1 MHDIQIL
8 QQHPKKVLESLN
20 RGEIERMEL
29 AVEQITDEFM
39 VYGLRGGLIDALS
52 KSFPDSRKECEIT
65 VKEILSASM
74 AGQFQ
79 DMYAISQSPYAL
91 HSPTLLAELG
101 LNAKILCK
109 GEGISRRG
117 TGDETPF
124 SGDVIRKML
133 NVGPPTAGE
142 KNDIEPYSL
151 IAWYNQFVGKAYLNQ
166 ISYVPRFH
174 ILDCTELEVNFQ
186 NEKYEGSGIV
196 RRKKKRKDRL
206 KTVKGKSCDKACE
219 EYELKRGYKL
229 GSLRSLVDDGGVITS
244 IAFGAI
250 NVHDLTLCK
259 DMIMTTWHLK
269 PGDMLI
275 EDCGFLDGDTIS
287 RLKRERKVDVIL
299 PLRSDMKAYA
309 DSLTTAY
316 HPDNN
321 SPWEQH
327 PTRDKQ
333 QIKRIERVDWM
344 WDECEVEMDGCV
356 VRELKRGKDGSGG
369 QNDYEHWV
377 FTTTRLALTGANMIK
392 IYQLRPEIEEDH
404 RQWKHGLWD
413 IDKFTSTRLVQV
425 IYHVICVLLSYNLCE
440 IYSNTNSGQK
450 FADKTLRQLR
460 RQQAR
465 NHDVSMVVYAG
476 AYFTVFNAKYLIG
489 LVLGMP
495 KRVQKL
501 LEPHLMAGFT

>member
-20 RGEIERMEL
+20 RGAIERMEL

-52 KSFPDSRKECEIT
+52 KSFPDPRKECEIT
-65 VKEILSASM
+65 IKQILSASM

-79 DMYAISQSPYAL
+79 DMYALSQSPYAL

-101 LNAKILCK
+101 LNAKILCE

-133 NVGPPTAGE
+133 NE
-142 KNDIEPYSL
+142 IEAYDL
-151 IAWYNQFVGKAYLNQ
+151 VAWYNGIAGKSYLNQ
-166 ISYVPRFH
+166 INYVPSFH
-174 ILDCTELEVNFQ
+174 ILDCTELVVNFH
-186 NEKYEGSGIV
+186 NEKYEGSGVV
-196 RRKKKRKDRL
+196 RRKKKRKDSR
-206 KTVKGKSCDKACE
+206 GKSCDSKGKSCE

-229 GSLRSLVDDGGVITS
+229 GSLRSLVDDGGVITAM
-244 IAFGAI
+244 AFGPI

-259 DMIMTTWHLK
+259 DMIMATPHLK

-287 RLKRERKVDVIL
+287 RLKKERKVDVIL
-299 PLRSDMKAYA
+299 PLRSDMQAYSDA
-309 DSLTTAY
+309 LTTAY
-316 HPDNN
+316 HPD
-321 SPWEQH
+321 SSGSWEQH
-327 PTRDKQ
+327 PTREKQ
-333 QIKRIERVDWM
+333 QIKRVERVDWT
-344 WDECEVEMDGCV
+344 WDECKVHMDGCV
-356 VRELKRGKDGSGG
+356 VRELKKGKDGSGG
-369 QNDYEHWV
+369 QDDYEHWV
-377 FTTTRLALTGANMIK
+377 FATTRLALTGGNMIK
-392 IYQLRPEIEEDH
+392 IYELRPEIEEDH

-413 IDKFTSTRLVQV
+413 IDKFTSTRLVQI

-440 IYSNTNSGQK
+440 IYSNTGAGQK

-465 NHDVSMVVYAG
+465 NHDVAMVVYAG

-495 KRVQKL
+495 KKIQKL

>member
-1 MHDIQIL
+1 MLDIQII
-8 QQHPKKVLESLN
+8 QKHPNKVLESLN

-52 KSFPDSRKECEIT
+52 KSFPDPRKECEIT
-65 VKEILSASM
+65 FKQILSASM
-74 AGQFQ
+74 AGHFQ

-91 HSPTLLAELG
+91 HSPMLLAELG
-101 LNAKILCK
+101 LNAKVLCK

-133 NVGPPTAGE
+133 NE
-142 KNDIEPYSL
+142 IEPYALLS
-151 IAWYNQFVGKAYLNQ
+151 WYNQYVGKSYLSQ
-166 ISYVPRFH
+166 INYVPRFH
-174 ILDCTELEVNFQ
+174 ILDCTELEVNFG

-196 RRKKKRKDRL
+196 RRRK
-206 KTVKGKSCDKACE
+206 KGKDGKKE
-219 EYELKRGYKL
+219 DELKRGYKL
-229 GSLRSLVDDGGVITS
+229 GSLRSLVDDGGVITA

-259 DMIMTTWHLK
+259 DMIMTTMHLK
-269 PGDMLI
+269 AGDMLI

-287 RLKRERKVDVIL
+287 RLKKERKVDVIL

-309 DSLTTAY
+309 DSLVTAY
-316 HPDNN
+316 HPD
-321 SPWEQH
+321 SSGTWEQH
-327 PTRDKQ
+327 PTRENQ

-344 WDECEVEMDGCV
+344 WDECQVEMDGCV
-356 VRELKRGKDGSGG
+356 VRELKKGRNGSSG

-377 FTTTRLALTGANMIK
+377 FATTRLRLTGSDMIK
-392 IYQLRPEIEEDH
+392 IYELRPEIEEDH
-404 RQWKHGLWD
+404 RQWKHGMWD
-413 IDKFTSTRLVQV
+413 IDKFTSTSLVQI

-440 IYSNTNSGQK
+440 IYSNTVSGQK

>member
-8 QQHPKKVLESLN
+8 RQHPNKVLESLK

-52 KSFPDSRKECEIT
+52 KSFPDPRKECEIT
-65 VKEILSASM
+65 VKQILSASM

-79 DMYAISQSPYAL
+79 DMYAMSQSPYAL

-101 LNAKILCK
+101 LNAKVLCE

-133 NVGPPTAGE
+133 N
-142 KNDIEPYSL
+142 DIEPYALVS
-151 IAWYNQFVGKAYLNQ
+151 WYNQFVGKAYLSQ
-166 ISYVPRFH
+166 INYVPRFH
-174 ILDCTELEVNFQ
+174 VLDCTDLEVNFQ

-196 RRKKKRKDRL
+196 RRKKKRKD
-206 KTVKGKSCDKACE
+206 VKGKAYE
-219 EYELKRGYKL
+219 EDELKRGYKL
-229 GSLRSLVDDGGVITS
+229 GSLRSLVDDGGVITA

-259 DMIMTTWHLK
+259 DMIMTTPHLK

-275 EDCGFLDGDTIS
+275 HDRGFLDGDTIS
-287 RLKRERKVDVIL
+287 RLKKERKVDVIL
-299 PLRSDMKAYA
+299 PLRSDMKAYS

-316 HPDNN
+316 HPD
-321 SPWEQH
+321 SAGSWEQH
-327 PTRDKQ
+327 PTREKQ

-344 WDECEVEMDGCV
+344 WDECSVPMDGCV
-356 VRELKRGKDGSGG
+356 VRELKENRDGSGG

-377 FTTTRLALTGANMIK
+377 FATTRLALTGANMIK

-413 IDKFTSTRLVQV
+413 IDKFTSTSLVQV

-440 IYSNTNSGQK
+440 IYSNTGSGQK

-501 LEPHLMAGFT
+501 LEPHIMAGFT

>member
-8 QQHPKKVLESLN
+8 RQHPRNVLESLE

-39 VYGLRGGLIDALS
+39 VYGLRGGLMDALS
-52 KSFPDSRKECEIT
+52 KSFPDPRKECEIT
-65 VKEILSASM
+65 VKHILSASM
-74 AGQFQ
+74 SGHFQ

-101 LNAKILCK
+101 LNAKVLCE

-124 SGDVIRKML
+124 SGDAIRKML
-133 NVGPPTAGE
+133 NE
-142 KNDIEPYSL
+142 IEPYAL
-151 IAWYNQFVGKAYLNQ
+151 VEWYNRVVGKAYLKQ
-166 ISYVPRFH
+166 INYAPTFH

-186 NEKYEGSGIV
+186 NEKYEGSGVV
-196 RRKKKRKDRL
+196 RRKKKRKD
-206 KTVKGKSCDKACE
+206 VKGKACGKACGKVHE
-219 EYELKRGYKL
+219 EDELKRGYKL
-229 GSLRSLVDDGGVITS
+229 GSLRSLVDDGGVITAM
-244 IAFGAI
+244 AFGAI

-259 DMIMTTWHLK
+259 DMIMTTPHLK

-275 EDCGFLDGDTIS
+275 EDCGFLDGKTIS
-287 RLKRERKVDVIL
+287 RLKKKRKVDVIL

-316 HPDNN
+316 HPD
-321 SPWEQH
+321 SSGSWEQH
-327 PTRDKQ
+327 PTRENQ
-333 QIKRIERVDWM
+333 EIKRVERVDWM
-344 WDECEVEMDGCV
+344 WDECQVEMDGCV
-356 VRELKRGKDGSGG
+356 VRELKENRDGSGG
-369 QNDYEHWV
+369 QSDYEHWV
-377 FTTTRLALTGANMIK
+377 FATTRVALTDANMIK
-392 IYQLRPEIEEDH
+392 IYQLRSEIEEDH

-413 IDKFTSTRLVQV
+413 IDKFTSTSLVQV

-440 IYSNTNSGQK
+440 IYSNTDSGQK

-476 AYFTVFNAKYLIG
+476 AYFAVFNAKHLFG

-501 LEPHLMAGFT
+501 LKPHLMAGFT